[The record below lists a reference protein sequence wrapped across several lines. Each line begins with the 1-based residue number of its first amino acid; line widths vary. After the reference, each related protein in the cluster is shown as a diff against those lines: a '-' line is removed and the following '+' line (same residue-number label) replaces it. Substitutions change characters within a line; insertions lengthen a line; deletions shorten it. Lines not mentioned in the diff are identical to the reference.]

1 MKRRT
6 LLGVTSASM
15 VSLTGCLGATEY
27 TITDVQTETTTPLGI
42 SVEIVEPNA
51 VIEHPAQL
59 AFTVTNQQE
68 TPIKIRNTGI
78 WPFGLLELVPSPDT
92 QDAGPGI
99 ILWTDRYEESRYV
112 DAESRQNYGVE
123 STPLVRTLGPDET
136 VEETYDV
143 HGSDIIQTGT
153 MYVRG
158 RFEPPVLEYTTEQN
172 ESWDSLLPEITVE
185 LSKNSLI

>member
-15 VSLTGCLGATEY
+15 VSLTGCLDATEY

-68 TPIKIRNTGI
+68 TPIEMRNTGI

-92 QDAGPGI
+92 QDAGPGT

-112 DAESRQNYGVE
+112 DAESRHNYGVE

-143 HGSDIIQTGT
+143 HGSDIIRTGT

-158 RFEPPVLEYTTEQN
+158 RFEPPVFEYTTEQN

-185 LSKNSLI
+185 LSKDSLV

>member
-6 LLGVTSASM
+6 LLGITSASM

-27 TITDVQTETTTPLGI
+27 TITDVQTEATTPLDI
-42 SVEIVEPNA
+42 SVAIVEPDA

-59 AFTVTNQQE
+59 AFTVTNKQE
-68 TPIKIRNTGI
+68 EPIEIRNTGI
-78 WPFGLLELVPSPDT
+78 WPFGLLELVPSLDT
-92 QDAGPGI
+92 QDAGPGT

-112 DAESRQNYGVE
+112 DAETRQNYGVE
-123 STPLVRTLGPDET
+123 STPLVRTLDPDET

-143 HGSDIIQTGT
+143 HGDDVIQTGT

-158 RFEPPVLEYTTEQN
+158 RFEPPILEYTTEHTEGWN
-172 ESWDSLLPEITVE
+172 SFSPEITVE
-185 LSKNSLI
+185 IAGQSLI